1 MLVNVRVSCE
11 RNRMTP
17 FKLKITPTEYVTT
30 LKSHG
35 WFDLA
40 PFRLDKNSLSL
51 TLNFKVQNDD
61 GAFKIF
67 VENNSVFCEVLHGKD
82 TTVIPVAKKCLSLDV
97 DLSTFYALVSG
108 NENFIWLRE
117 RGFGRY
123 LRSPTLYE
131 DCLKI
136 VATAN
141 TNWANTRRIVKN
153 LIENIGHTV
162 SGVKAFPE
170 PARLTPVPE
179 NELKDMTKCG

>member
-1 MLVNVRVSCE
+1 MNVFPL
-11 RNRMTP
+11 T
-17 FKLKITPTEYVTT
+17 ITPTEYVTT

-51 TLNFKVQNDD
+51 TLYFKVQNDD